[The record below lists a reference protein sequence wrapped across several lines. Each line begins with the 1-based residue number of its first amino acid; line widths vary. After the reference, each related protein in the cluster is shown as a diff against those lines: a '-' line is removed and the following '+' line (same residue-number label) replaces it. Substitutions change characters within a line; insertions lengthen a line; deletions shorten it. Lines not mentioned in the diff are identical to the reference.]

1 MTAKRKKILTVLF
14 CGAVGVVVLCVFY
27 VKTHPLVF
35 NESFLGHAHCMKG
48 GGLGLMAYAH
58 DHGGRFPFHT
68 NGYGDALLLVNDGWD
83 EALTGPGYNARV
95 FERAR
100 KTGADAPEVEFG
112 RVYVQG
118 LSDTNDAEIAI
129 LFDKLPTPGGDH
141 CHLFRRM
148 RAQLGR
154 EVWTIGGGMV
164 FIAENKWPAYS
175 KSQIESLVAAGISR
189 REAEVYYAEK
199 PRLPNAASR

>member
-1 MTAKRKKILTVLF
+1 MTARRKKVIAGVL
-14 CGAVGVVVLCVFY
+14 AIMAVVVGLCVLY
-27 VKTHPLVF
+27 VKAHPLVF
-35 NESFLGHAHCMKG
+35 NESFLEHAHCMKG
-48 GGLGLMAYAH
+48 GGLSLMAYAH

-100 KTGADAPEVEFG
+100 RTGEDAPEAEFG

-118 LSDTNDAEIAI
+118 LSDTNNPEIAI

-148 RAQLGR
+148 RAALGR
-154 EVWTIGGGMV
+154 EVWTIGSGML
-164 FIAENKWPAYS
+164 FIPESKWPAYS
-175 KSQIESLVAAGISR
+175 KSQIELLVAAGISR
-189 REAEVYYAEK
+189 QEAEMYYAE
-199 PRLPNAASR
+199 